1 VIDSSRR
8 TSTRLG
14 VNLSLLYAGEA
25 LSKLLG
31 LFVFAYLNRVLTKGR
46 YGDLEFAFGLVF
58 VLNLLMDAGLAH
70 YGAREASR
78 EPHRLPALATQI
90 AAIRT
95 LIFFGSILVLG
106 AMALFLDGD
115 STSKLLVLVA
125 GSMLL
130 PLPLLLNW
138 AFQSRDEMQVIAGSS
153 LLRQVLFAAGVL
165 SFVHSGEDIL
175 LVPIFDGAG
184 LLTAVVVQQVLLRR
198 RIGTLWA
205 AAHLRDTVRVT
216 REALP
221 LAASAVVWSL
231 RLFFPLLALRF
242 LAGAE
247 ATAVFG
253 ASHRMIIALHTFV
266 WLYFVNLL
274 PSLSRLATP
283 EGRAEFDRVTATS
296 MRLVGWGV
304 VTGSIVGGVIAPVIF
319 RLYSPKYPEA
329 AQLFS
334 VMLWMIAAAFVSVQC
349 RYALVALRHQQDEL
363 KANLAGCLVSVG
375 CCLLAGKALTP
386 LVAASIF
393 VGAEVTTLV
402 AAWLFCRRRG
412 RPIAVLRPL
421 AGPLLSGAISVGV
434 VFSWAGQYPLLA
446 GAAVV
451 LIQAGGL
458 VLFDRRLP
466 RDAVELLRPSSTG
479 PPHA

>member
-1 VIDSSRR
+1 MSDRSSG
-8 TSTRLG
+8 TSGRLG
-14 VNLSLLYAGEA
+14 ANLTFLYTGEA

-31 LFVFAYLNRVLTKGR
+31 LVVFAYLNRVLTKGR

-70 YGAREASR
+70 YGAREAAR

-95 LIFFGSILVLG
+95 LIFFGSMAILG
-106 AMALFLDGD
+106 AMATLVDGD
-115 STSKLLVLVA
+115 STSKLLVLVT

-130 PLPLLLNW
+130 PVPLLLNW
-138 AFQSRDEMQVIAGSS
+138 AFQSRDEMQVVAGCS
-153 LLRQVLFAAGVL
+153 LLRQILFAAGVL
-165 SFVHSGEDIL
+165 SFVHSGGDIL

-184 LLTAVVVQQVLLRR
+184 LLSAVAIQHVLLRR
-198 RIGTLWA
+198 RIGPLWA
-205 AAHLRDTVRVT
+205 GSYLRDTVRVA
-216 REALP
+216 RDALP

-253 ASHRMIIALHTFV
+253 AAHRMIIALHTFV

-274 PSLSRLATP
+274 PSLSRLAAP
-283 EGRAEFDRVTATS
+283 EGRAEFDRVTSTS
-296 MRLVGWGV
+296 MRLIGWIV
-304 VTGSIVGGVIAPVIF
+304 VSGSIVGGLIAPVIF
-319 RLYSPKYPEA
+319 RFYSPKYPEA
-329 AQLFS
+329 AELFA
-334 VMLWMIAAAFVSVQC
+334 VMVWMIAAAFVSGQC
-349 RYALVALRHQQDEL
+349 RYALIALRHQRDEL
-363 KANLAGCLVSVG
+363 KANLAGCLVAIG
-375 CCLLAGKALTP
+375 GCLLAGRALTP

-393 VGAEVTTLV
+393 VAAEATTLV
-402 AAWLFCRRRG
+402 AAWLLCRRCG
-412 RPIAVLRPL
+412 HPIAVLRPL
-421 AGPLLSGAISVGV
+421 AGPLLSGAISVGI

-446 GAAVV
+446 GVAVV

-466 RDAVELLRPSSTG
+466 RDAVELLRPSSTR
-479 PPHA
+479 PLHS